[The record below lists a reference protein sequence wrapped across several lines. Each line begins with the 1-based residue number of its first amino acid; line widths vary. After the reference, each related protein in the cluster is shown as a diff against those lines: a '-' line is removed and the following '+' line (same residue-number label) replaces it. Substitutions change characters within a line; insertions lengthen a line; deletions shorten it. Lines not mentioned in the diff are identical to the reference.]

1 MNKPLQITFH
11 GLEHS
16 DAIAERIRAKA
27 QNLERFA
34 PHVVSC
40 HVSVQAETSRHHHG
54 NLYSV
59 HVSVRVPGSEIVA
72 SRDPG
77 RNHAHEDVYVS
88 LRDAFQAIYR
98 QLEDYVRR
106 RQGDVKRHESVS

>member
-1 MNKPLQITFH
+1 VT
-11 GLEHS
+11 
-16 DAIAERIRAKA
+16 
-27 QNLERFA
+27 
-34 PHVVSC
+34 
-40 HVSVQAETSRHHHG
+40 VQAETSRHHQG
-54 NLYSV
+54 NLFSV

-77 RNHAHEDVYVS
+77 RNHAHEDVFVS
-88 LRDAFQAIYR
+88 LRDAFQAIFR